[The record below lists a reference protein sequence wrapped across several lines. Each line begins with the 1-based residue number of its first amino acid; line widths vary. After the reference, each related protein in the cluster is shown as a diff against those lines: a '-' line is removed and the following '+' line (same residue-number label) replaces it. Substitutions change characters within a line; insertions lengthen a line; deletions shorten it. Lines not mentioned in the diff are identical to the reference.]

1 MKFKRNYWRTNRS
14 IQYFNLIALLCRKPL
29 VGSDYVC
36 FYKKSVLV
44 HPMSAG
50 EQLAMWEKVHT
61 DHNCDTFYFSMV
73 KFNNNALVFLKNLFR
88 L

>member
-1 MKFKRNYWRTNRS
+1 M
-14 IQYFNLIALLCRKPL
+14 
-29 VGSDYVC
+29 C

-44 HPMSAG
+44 HPLAAG
-50 EQLAMWEKVHT
+50 EQLAMWSKVHA
-61 DHNCDTFYFSMV
+61 DHNCDTFYFGMV

>member
-1 MKFKRNYWRTNRS
+1 MTFPPLT
-14 IQYFNLIALLCRKPL
+14 RKPL

-44 HPMSAG
+44 HPMAAG
-50 EQLAMWEKVHT
+50 EQLAMWDKVHA

>member
-1 MKFKRNYWRTNRS
+1 M
-14 IQYFNLIALLCRKPL
+14 ILCRNPL